1 MTMITMIPIRV
12 IAQSNKNAITH
23 IAHPIN
29 HMDQI
34 SLLIALINV
43 GFRTRNQGQAGRLQ
57 TLSFVRRWP
66 TGGGA
71 GRSFGTS

>member
-1 MTMITMIPIRV
+1 MAMITMTPIREV
-12 IAQSNKNAITH
+12 AQSNKNVITH

-34 SLLIALINV
+34 NLLITLINV
-43 GFRTRNQGQAGRLQ
+43 GFRARNQGQAGRLQ

-71 GRSFGTS
+71 GRSLGTS